1 MIGPVETG
9 LKLHAP
15 SNTGFEGDRAR
26 HERIANHEACHAAM
40 SITLIRGHTSPGTVE
55 KRLTFAYGRTLV
67 TSRIIV
73 FVTLAILATI
83 LIVFT
88 SSPISA
94 ILGLTALLVA
104 YLVLFAVSPL
114 LTQHWITRSR
124 VILRQGWYFRAMIPF
139 SSIDVLV
146 AADDAGAFR
155 TPLGISRPFGQPVL
169 FVTGGRTNLMRVR
182 LRSPRRFWQAFGL
195 SASEIVFD
203 VTDRDGFLAAFEER
217 RRLLPPVQSNRARAD
232 LGD

>member
-15 SNTGFEGDRAR
+15 SDTGFVGPIDGTPRSPATPR
-26 HERIANHEACHAAM
+26 K
-40 SITLIRGHTSPGTVE
+40 SITLIRGHTSPGDVE

-67 TSRIIV
+67 TSRIFVLASLAVLAAIV
-73 FVTLAILATI
+73 
-83 LIVFT
+83 IVLL
-88 SSPISA
+88 SSPVSA
-94 ILGLTALLVA
+94 VLGLAALLAA
-104 YLVLFAVSPL
+104 YLVLFTLSPL

-124 VILRQGWYFRAMIPF
+124 VILRQGWYFRAVIPF
-139 SSIDVLV
+139 SAIEQLQ
-146 AADDAGAFR
+146 AADDAVAFR

-169 FVTGGRTNLMRVR
+169 FVTGGRTNLVRVR
-182 LRSPRRFWQAFGL
+182 LQRPRRFWQAFGL

-203 VTDRDGFLAAFEER
+203 VRDRGGFLAAFEER